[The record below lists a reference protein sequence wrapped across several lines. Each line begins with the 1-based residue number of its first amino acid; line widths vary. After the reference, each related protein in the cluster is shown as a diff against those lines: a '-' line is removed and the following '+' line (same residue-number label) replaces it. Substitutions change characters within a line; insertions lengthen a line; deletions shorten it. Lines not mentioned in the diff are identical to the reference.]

1 MRRPAIV
8 VVLWVIV
15 GCQAA
20 PGPTP
25 QVIYVTPP
33 PSSPAPSTS
42 PSAVAT
48 TSPPSSPS
56 PGATA
61 SAGYLV
67 TVVPCT
73 FDLAKDKY
81 CQDLAYHVTN
91 PVTEGGRVT
100 LTVTVK
106 NGGRKL
112 SPPLSVMDLSDERTY
127 GLGQFMPDYLKF
139 VRCNGCKSRTVSDT
153 TTYEFQW
160 PPLAAGAT
168 RDLVV
173 TFTAAGSPGYYN
185 WYIYLVTETMDAM
198 DKGIFIAAGDPLKV
212 GEWNAQTVILIK

>member
-1 MRRPAIV
+1 MRRPAIIV
-8 VVLWVIV
+8 ALWLVV

-20 PGPTP
+20 PAP
-25 QVIYVTPP
+25 QVIYVTPAP
-33 PSSPAPSTS
+33 ASAAPSPS
-42 PSAVAT
+42 PSNVVQR
-48 TSPPSSPS
+48 SPPSSPS
-56 PGATA
+56 AATV
-61 SAGYLV
+61 AGYMV
-67 TVVPCT
+67 TVTPCT
-73 FDLAKDKY
+73 FDLAKDKD
-81 CQDLAYHVTN
+81 CQDQAFHVTN
-91 PVTEGGRVT
+91 PVTQGGRVN

-106 NGGRKL
+106 NGGRKP
-112 SPPLSVMDLSDERTY
+112 SPPLSIMDLSDERTY

-185 WYIYLVTETMDAM
+185 WYIYLATETMDAM
-198 DKGIFIAAGDPLKV
+198 DKGIFDVGGDPQKV
-212 GEWNAQTVILIK
+212 GEWNAQTVIDIK